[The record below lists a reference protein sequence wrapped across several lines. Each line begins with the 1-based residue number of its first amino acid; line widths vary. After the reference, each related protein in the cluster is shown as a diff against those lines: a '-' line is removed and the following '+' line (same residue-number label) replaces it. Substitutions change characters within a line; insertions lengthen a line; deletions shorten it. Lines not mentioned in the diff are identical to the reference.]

1 MVQARA
7 SRVSRS
13 LSMIWH
19 NWKRRPTWHT
29 SAMQPCMMQKGRKG
43 SVLGH
48 APAAVRILCGLFS
61 LVSWLPISAQA
72 PQTPLKSI
80 FGIYGLSGA
89 SHDSIRITQKGGGKI
104 GVSVKLYYSNG
115 HTCRLNRDGEWREDH
130 VVVVADAIDASQ
142 PCKLN
147 AFFEKGRIFLK
158 DDGLQCAPVYCGT
171 RGKLD
176 GVSLPKLN
184 SARK

>member
-13 LSMIWH
+13 LSMIWPS
-19 NWKRRPTWHT
+19 WKRRPTWHT
-29 SAMQPCMMQKGRKG
+29 SAMQPGMMQKGRKG

-48 APAAVRILCGLFS
+48 TPAAVRILCGLFS

-89 SHDSIRITQKGGGKI
+89 GHDSIQITQKGGSKI

-130 VVVVADAIDASQ
+130 VVVVADGGSRVRDFRACDPGRSCAS
-142 PCKLN
+142 
-147 AFFEKGRIFLK
+147 
-158 DDGLQCAPVYCGT
+158 
-171 RGKLD
+171 
-176 GVSLPKLN
+176 
-184 SARK
+184 